1 MTKIKSKII
10 ENKEEKKRKILESS
24 FLLFTEKG
32 FKNTSIQEIVDKA
45 NVAKGTFYLYF
56 KDKYDVQE
64 YLITDKSEQL
74 FHDAILDVNKK
85 NITDFSE
92 RFIAII
98 DYIINEFINDKS
110 LLKFISKNL
119 SLGVFGDK
127 LTNFMDKEK
136 GSTILEEFEK
146 QIKLNNVP
154 IKNPKITL
162 FMVIELTSSVVFT
175 SISLNKPLPI
185 EKIKPYLYQNIKKIL
200 LD

>member
-136 GSTILEEFEK
+136 GFTILEEFEK

>member
-1 MTKIKSKII
+1 MPKIKSKVV

-45 NVAKGTFYLYF
+45 DVAKGTFYLYF

-64 YLITDKSEQL
+64 YLITEKSKKL
-74 FHDAILDVNKK
+74 FQDAILDVNKK
-85 NITDFSE
+85 NITDFAD

-98 DYIINEFINDKS
+98 DYIINQFIEDKS

-136 GSTILEEFEK
+136 GFMVLEEFEK
-146 QIKLNNVP
+146 QIKLNDVP

-175 SISLNKPLPI
+175 SISLNKPLSI
-185 EKIKPYLYQNIKKIL
+185 EELKPYLYQNIKKIL